1 MQRFTNSTS
10 NTCIAYL
17 RLANN
22 DSMKEARTQVL
33 TAKQIDQRIDR
44 IAYQIYENN
53 YQEEAIIVAGIE
65 GRGSDLAAM
74 ICEKLKTIAPI
85 EIISTVIKV
94 DKRNPVDSDPLLG
107 IENEDLKDTVVI
119 LVDDVL
125 NSGKTLIYGVK
136 RFLRV
141 PLKRLRT
148 VVLVD
153 RDHKR
158 YPIKADYVGLS
169 LSTTLQ
175 EHITVV
181 LSGDEKGVYLD

>member
-1 MQRFTNSTS
+1 MT
-10 NTCIAYL
+10 
-17 RLANN
+17 
-22 DSMKEARTQVL
+22 EARTQVL

-53 YQEEAIIVAGIE
+53 YQEQSIIVAGIE
-65 GRGSDLAAM
+65 GRGSDLANM
-74 ICEKLKTIAPI
+74 ITDKLKSISPI
-85 EIISTVIKV
+85 EIIPIIITM
-94 DKRNPVDSDPLLG
+94 DKKNPVDSVPELS
-107 IENEDLKDTVVI
+107 IENEALRNQVVI

-136 RFLRV
+136 RLLRV

-158 YPIKADYVGLS
+158 YPVKADYVGLS
-169 LSTTLQ
+169 LSTTLK

-181 LSGDEKGVYLD
+181 LSGEEKGVYLG

>member
-1 MQRFTNSTS
+1 MT
-10 NTCIAYL
+10 
-17 RLANN
+17 
-22 DSMKEARTQVL
+22 EARTQVL

-53 YQEEAIIVAGIE
+53 YQEKSIVVAGIS
-65 GRGSDLAAM
+65 GRGSDLATM
-74 ICEKLKTIAPI
+74 ICQKLEAISPI
-85 EIISTVIKV
+85 EIISTTIKV
-94 DKRNPVDSDPLLG
+94 DKRNPVDSDPLME
-107 IENEDLKDTVVI
+107 IKNEDLKGTVII

-175 EHITVV
+175 EHITVI
-181 LSGDEKGVYLD
+181 LSGKQKGVYLN